1 MIDKKAEVS
10 GEFQAK
16 IIKVRDL
23 SGLRVSN
30 FVRRPASDTPGNVA
44 VCLSGG
50 GSRAMTAGMG
60 QLLALK
66 NLTTG
71 NGQSLLG
78 KTKAISTVSGGSWVG
93 TTFEYLTDP
102 EISDD
107 DYLGTYTPPRA

>member
-1 MIDKKAEVS
+1 
-10 GEFQAK
+10 
-16 IIKVRDL
+16 
-23 SGLRVSN
+23 
-30 FVRRPASDTPGNVA
+30 
-44 VCLSGG
+44 
-50 GSRAMTAGMG
+50 MTAGMG